1 MALSPSSQTDAKG
14 KRKGAPTVRLRRAVE
29 AAGSLLPPHLLRSH
43 LLNSAENVTKIDK
56 LWPKETGVFRKGV
69 LETEEKWM

>member
-1 MALSPSSQTDAKG
+1 MASAQAAVVGRGGSA
-14 KRKGAPTVRLRRAVE
+14 RAT
-29 AAGSLLPPHLLRSH
+29 SLPLSH

-69 LETEEKWM
+69 LETEEQARFNLLADCDWSRIWPV